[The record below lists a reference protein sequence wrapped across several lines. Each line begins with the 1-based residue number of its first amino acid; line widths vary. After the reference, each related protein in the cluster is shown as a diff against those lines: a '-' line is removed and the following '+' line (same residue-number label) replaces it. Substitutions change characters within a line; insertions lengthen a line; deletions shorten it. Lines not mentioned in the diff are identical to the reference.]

1 MSSEPAIR
9 DRVLSVAGSLLLL
22 LVASL
27 PGQDS
32 SFVLAT
38 ADPTYRT
45 PAFIGNGAFSLVAA
59 PLGTTRA
66 LSFAA
71 GVYDHAP
78 GDVPRIAALPAW
90 NEIDVSDG
98 DGWLNDVAPDTTV
111 LQAYRQTLDLYD
123 GTLRT
128 TYDWVHGA
136 KRTTIEI
143 TTFVSRADPHLAVVR
158 LQLVPR
164 YQGRVTLRFPLREWS
179 PHARLALARLE
190 RYEPR
195 WTQDSVWYP
204 GHMVVTGRDSA
215 SLTTRAE
222 GGTTRVAVAQ
232 SLASPGRLRNVQR
245 SATEIAFDA
254 ALGEP

>member
-1 MSSEPAIR
+1 
-9 DRVLSVAGSLLLL
+9 LAGSLLLAL
-22 LVASL
+22 AVSL
-27 PGQDS
+27 SAQDS
-32 SFVLAT
+32 TFVLAT

-45 PAFIGNGAFSLVAA
+45 PAFIGNGAFSLVAS

-111 LQAYRQTLDLYD
+111 LQAYRQTLDMHD
-123 GTLRT
+123 GTLLT

-143 TTFVSRADPHLAVVR
+143 TTFVCRADPHLAVVR

-164 YQGRVTLRFPLREWS
+164 YE
-179 PHARLALARLE
+179 
-190 RYEPR
+190 
-195 WTQDSVWYP
+195 
-204 GHMVVTGRDSA
+204 
-215 SLTTRAE
+215 
-222 GGTTRVAVAQ
+222 
-232 SLASPGRLRNVQR
+232 
-245 SATEIAFDA
+245 
-254 ALGEP
+254 